1 MSKLPAN
8 IRPAVKLVSVKL
20 MLRQLMLTRLA
31 TPQTSDSFV
40 FWVIARGR
48 AYKLGMFAQSLGLS
62 SLALQFF
69 FLSDMAHN
77 AAQWVSWKADT
88 TELFDWMI
96 KEVTN
101 G

>member
-1 MSKLPAN
+1 MKLPAE
-8 IRPAVKLVSVKL
+8 IRPSVKLVSVKL
-20 MLRQLMLTRLA
+20 AMRKLMLTRLA
-31 TPQTSDSFV
+31 TPQTPDSLV
-40 FWVIARGR
+40 FWVIVRGR
-48 AYKLGMFAQSLGLS
+48 AYKLGMYAQSLGLS

-77 AAQWVSWKADT
+77 AAQWVSWNADT
-88 TELFDWMI
+88 TELFAWMV